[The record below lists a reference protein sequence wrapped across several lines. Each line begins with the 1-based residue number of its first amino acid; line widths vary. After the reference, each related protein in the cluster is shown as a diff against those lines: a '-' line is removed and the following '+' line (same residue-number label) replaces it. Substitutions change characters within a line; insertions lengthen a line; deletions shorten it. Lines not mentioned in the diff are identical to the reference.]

1 MTQDNHITAGTAQLS
16 VTIPT
21 DVDDIENYVLQ
32 LITQENDAFNSNIK
46 NIKINI
52 KNKDTITV
60 NASKAKSSTN
70 THTLEQALQLVNNLG
85 TINIET
91 PINNEEIIIN
101 KSVTIKG
108 NSITD
113 TNIVNNASEVLIQ
126 SINFVN
132 SPIVNN
138 KQLLVDECSF
148 QNATTSCII
157 NNYEL
162 VLYKCLFN
170 NNQADYGACI
180 NITNKNVSTTVD
192 ACTFNDNN
200 ASRYGGCI
208 YSNKGNDIE
217 IVNCEFAKNNQA
229 VQNGSSIS
237 IYGNASISNN
247 TFYNNTGNN
256 EIYLMKGYID
266 MDRNVFDGKINAI
279 NIMDGKI
286 DADLNY
292 WGYNDESNIQA
303 LEENNNI
310 IINNYL
316 ISHCE
321 VEKHENK
328 KYAVGIINQYRN
340 RLEIETTTINFIE
353 STLPVMIGN
362 AISSLNKREI
372 VVQNNSKM
380 KIGQAQV
387 DVIV

>member
-1 MTQDNHITAGTAQLS
+1 MTKNNRITAGTAQLS

-21 DVDDIENYVLQ
+21 DVDDIENYILQ

-60 NASKAKSSTN
+60 NTSKAESSTN
-70 THTLEQALQLVNNLG
+70 THTLEQALQLVKNFG
-85 TINIET
+85 IIDIET
-91 PINNEEIIIN
+91 QVTEEDIVIDKNI
-101 KSVTIKG
+101 TIRG
-108 NSITD
+108 NSIAN

-126 SINFVN
+126 SIEFVN
-132 SPIVNN
+132 SPIINN

-148 QNATTSCII
+148 KNTTTSCIT
-157 NNYEL
+157 NNDEL
-162 VLYKCLFN
+162 TLYKSLFEN
-170 NNQADYGACI
+170 NEADYGACI
-180 NITNKNVSTTVD
+180 NITNKNISTIID
-192 ACTFNDNN
+192 ECTFRNN
-200 ASRYGGCI
+200 IASQYGGCI
-208 YSNKGNDIE
+208 FSQKGNDIE
-217 IVNCEFAKNNQA
+217 ITKCEFSKNKA
-229 VQNGSSIS
+229 TYNGSSIS
-237 IYGNASISNN
+237 IYGNADISDN
-247 TFYNNTGNN
+247 TFYNNNGNN

-279 NIMDGKI
+279 LIMDGQI

-292 WGYNDESNIQA
+292 WGYNDESHIQA

-321 VEKHENK
+321 VEKHEDK

-340 RLEIETTTINFIE
+340 RLEIETTTISFIE

-362 AISSLNKREI
+362 VVSSLNKREI

-380 KIGQAQV
+380 KIGQVQV

>member
-1 MTQDNHITAGTAQLS
+1 MTKNNRITTGTAQLS

-21 DVDDIENYVLQ
+21 DVDDIENYILQ

-60 NASKAKSSTN
+60 NASKAESSTN
-70 THTLEQALQLVNNLG
+70 AHTLEQALQLVKNFG
-85 TINIET
+85 IINIET
-91 PINNEEIIIN
+91 QVTEEDIVIN
-101 KSVTIKG
+101 KNITIRG
-108 NSITD
+108 NSIAN

-126 SINFVN
+126 SIEFVN
-132 SPIVNN
+132 SPIINN

-148 QNATTSCII
+148 KNTTTSCIT
-157 NNYEL
+157 NNDEL
-162 VLYKCLFN
+162 TLYKSLFEN
-170 NNQADYGACI
+170 NKADYGACI
-180 NITNKNVSTTVD
+180 NITNKNISTIID
-192 ACTFNDNN
+192 ECTFRNN
-200 ASRYGGCI
+200 TASQYGGCI
-208 YSNKGNDIE
+208 FSQKGNDIE
-217 IVNCEFAKNNQA
+217 ITKCEFSKNKA
-229 VQNGSSIS
+229 TYNGSSIS
-237 IYGNASISNN
+237 IYGNADISDN
-247 TFYNNTGNN
+247 TFYNNNGNN

-279 NIMDGKI
+279 LIMDGQI

-292 WGYNDESNIQA
+292 WGYNDESHIQA

-321 VEKHENK
+321 VEKHEDK

-340 RLEIETTTINFIE
+340 RLEIETTTISFIE

-362 AISSLNKREI
+362 VVSSLNKREI